1 MIHIQSK
8 GFMESI
14 DLARIRADE
23 IRRKTKKLLAFA
35 LMTVVASAFAAK
47 VQAQT
52 FAEWFN
58 QKNTQKKYL
67 LQQIA
72 TLQVY
77 SAYLKKGY
85 NIAHNGLGTI
95 SGSLKSE
102 NGLHTTYY
110 NNRINVNPVVRN
122 NKQVNDILQ
131 WQKDILTRMGDL
143 DKTANVTDDEK
154 KYIIQVKS
162 ALFKDC
168 DEQITELQNVITD
181 SKLQMSDEERLTRI
195 GKIHLAMQDNYR
207 FSATFSNQVKV
218 YAVQRVRESSDAATA
233 KSLYGIQ

>member
-1 MIHIQSK
+1 M
-8 GFMESI
+8 GSI
-14 DLARIRADE
+14 NLVYSRAD
-23 IRRKTKKLLAFA
+23 ILRRKTKKLLAFT
-35 LMTVVASAFAAK
+35 LMTVVASAFATT

-52 FAEWFN
+52 FAEWFD

-72 TLQVY
+72 ALQVY

-85 NIAHNGLGTI
+85 NIAHSGMGST

-102 NGLHTTYY
+102 NVLHTTYY
-110 NNRINVNPVVRN
+110 NNKENVNPVVRN

-154 KYIIQVKS
+154 KYIIQVK
-162 ALFKDC
+162 AAVFKDC
-168 DEQITELQNVITD
+168 NDQITGLQNVITD
-181 SKLQMSDEERLTRI
+181 GKLQMSDEERLI
-195 GKIHLAMQDNYR
+195 QINKIHKAMQDNYR
-207 FSATFSNQVKV
+207 FSSTFSDQVKI
-218 YAVQRVRESSDAATA
+218 YAVQRVRENNDAVTT
-233 KSLYGIQ
+233 KSLYGIH